1 MKTLLVYYS
10 NQKNIR
16 SLCEDSA
23 REGEVD
29 VLELRERYDRS
40 ALSTVTV
47 GAYLAVRGLGSKID
61 PIEIN
66 LDDYDTI
73 ILATP
78 VWHGSPVPAVNA
90 FLHKANLRGR
100 AVSGLLL
107 YDGRHAAKAMETLRE
122 RVRLAG
128 GVCRDVVCVSAKE
141 LREKNCDVFS
151 FAKTSTCLAPVLS

>member
-10 NQKNIR
+10 NQESVR

-29 VLELRERYDRS
+29 VLELRERYDRGAFS
-40 ALSTVTV
+40 AATA
-47 GAYLAVRGLGSKID
+47 GAYLAARGLGSRID
-61 PIEIN
+61 PFVID
-66 LDDYDTI
+66 LDAYDTI

-78 VWHGSPVPAVNA
+78 VWSGCPAPAVNA
-90 FLHKANLRGR
+90 FLHRANLRGR
-100 AVSGLLL
+100 EVSGLLL
-107 YDGRHAAKAMETLRE
+107 YEGRRAAKAMETLRE

-128 GVCRDVVCVSAKE
+128 GRCRDVVCVSTKE

-151 FAKTSTCLAPVLS
+151 FAKTNTRLAPVLS

>member
-10 NQKNIR
+10 NQANVR
-16 SLCEDSA
+16 LLCEDSA

-40 ALSTVTV
+40 VLSAATT
-47 GAYLAVRGLGSKID
+47 GAYLAARGLASRID
-61 PIEIN
+61 SFEID
-66 LDDYDTI
+66 LDAYDMI

-78 VWHGSPVPAVNA
+78 VWSGCPAPAVNA
-90 FLHKANLRGR
+90 FLQRANLRGR
-100 AVSGLLL
+100 EVSGLLL
-107 YDGRHAAKAMETLRE
+107 YEGRRAAKAMETLRE

-128 GVCRDVVCVSAKE
+128 GLCRDVVCVSAKE

-151 FAKTSTCLAPVLS
+151 FAKTNTCLAPVLS

>member
-10 NQKNIR
+10 NQKSIR
-16 SLCEDSA
+16 SLCENSA

-29 VLELRERYDRS
+29 VLELRERYDRGVLS
-40 ALSTVTV
+40 AATV

-61 PIEIN
+61 PFEID
-66 LDDYDTI
+66 LDAYDAI

-78 VWHGSPVPAVNA
+78 VWRGSPVPAVNA
-90 FLHKANLRGR
+90 FLHKADLRGR
-100 AVSGLLL
+100 EISGLLL
-107 YDGRHAAKAMETLRE
+107 HGRRHAAKAKEMLRE

-128 GVCRDVVCVSAKE
+128 GDCRDIVCVSAKE

-151 FAKTSTCLAPVLS
+151 FAKTSTRLAPVLS